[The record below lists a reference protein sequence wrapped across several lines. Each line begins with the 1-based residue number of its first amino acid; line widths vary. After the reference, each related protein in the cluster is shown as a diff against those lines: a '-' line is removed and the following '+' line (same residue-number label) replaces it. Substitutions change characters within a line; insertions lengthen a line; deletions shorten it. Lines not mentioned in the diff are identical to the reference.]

1 MTSFGK
7 IKLPKVRKRIYIFAV
22 FVAILHNTERRFIMT
37 EEQRIETEE
46 AIAAADE
53 ALYHL
58 NGAKKYLKSAGN
70 WGIYDMIGGGFI
82 SGLIKHGKMSDAEHE
97 INQAKRALE
106 KFSRELRDVQGYSS
120 VHINGF
126 LTFGDLFCDG
136 FLMDVLVQS
145 QIGRA
150 KRECE
155 DAINQVSRIRND
167 LQRML

>member
-1 MTSFGK
+1 MILDELHLS
-7 IKLPKVRKRIYIFAV
+7 AV
-22 FVAILHNTERRFIMT
+22 FARRFDMYDIRT
-37 EEQRIETEE
+37 REIQE
-46 AIAAADE
+46 AIAAADV
-53 ALYHL
+53 ALDHL
-58 NGAKKYLKSAGN
+58 ERARRCLSSASG
-70 WGIYDMIGGGFI
+70 WGLFDTLGGGFI

-106 KFSRELRDVQGYSS
+106 KFSKELRDVQGYSS